1 MYEKLSKKKRTWL
14 ASLGFLILLCIWV
27 AVSLLVGETR
37 MPLPT
42 TVAYRFVTSAFSNP
56 QIQFQGAGSHGF
68 MPHVLASLLRYL
80 IGVLS
85 GTALSFLCLFLIARY
100 KLFSDLF
107 IPLVDVLR
115 AIPPLAL
122 APFFLLWFGTS
133 QGGIIAIIV
142 FYSFTMIFVAGA
154 EALER
159 IDPVLANFTRTMG
172 ASETV
177 IARHVILP
185 SLLPAMAGPIRV
197 AYSWSWGLV
206 IVAELLG
213 AHSGIGR
220 ILNAFIALLATDL
233 VVVGILWVLLLA
245 LGMERVVDRCLNSLL
260 RWHSGEEVYERI
272 FCDLSR

>member
-1 MYEKLSKKKRTWL
+1 MYKKLSKNESIGL
-14 ASLGFLILLCIWV
+14 AVIGIVILLGIWV
-27 AVSLLVGETR
+27 AVSFAVGETR

-42 TVAYRFVTSAFSNP
+42 TVIYRFVTSAFSNP
-56 QIQFQGAGSHGF
+56 QIEFQGAGSHGF
-68 MPHVLASLLRYL
+68 IPHVAASLMRYL
-80 IGVLS
+80 VGVLS
-85 GTALSFLCLFLIARY
+85 GTALSFICLFLIARY
-100 KLFSDLF
+100 KRFSDLF
-107 IPLVDVLR
+107 IPLIDILR

-159 IDPVLANFTRTMG
+159 IDPALPNFARTMG
-172 ASETV
+172 ADETTIAYKV
-177 IARHVILP
+177 IIP
-185 SLLPAMAGPIRV
+185 SLLPAMSGPIRV
-197 AYSWSWGLV
+197 ACGWSWGLV

-245 LGMERVVDRCLNSLL
+245 LVMEFIVDRCFKYLL
-260 RWHSGEEVYERI
+260 RWHAG
-272 FCDLSR
+272 DD

>member
-1 MYEKLSKKKRTWL
+1 MYEKSSKKKRMWL

-27 AVSLLVGETR
+27 AVSLIVGETR

-122 APFFLLWFGTS
+122 APFFLLWFGAS

-172 ASETV
+172 AGETV
-177 IARHVILP
+177 IACRVILP
-185 SLLPAMAGPIRV
+185 SLLPTMAGPIRV
-197 AYSWSWGLV
+197 AYRWSWGLV

-245 LGMERVVDRCLNSLL
+245 LGMEWVVDRCLHSLL
-260 RWHSGEEVYERI
+260 RWHSGEE
-272 FCDLSR
+272 